1 VAEIKDASAEVAPQE
16 EDELARTREAKDAA
30 EAKVAGLEAKVAE
43 LEAEVESLKAKLTE
57 AQRKPAAMSAH
68 AQIVSDGE
76 RESTGSKGMD
86 AIARLMA
93 AK

>member
-1 VAEIKDASAEVAPQE
+1 MDEPAPVPAEEFSRVKGEKE
-16 EDELARTREAKDAA
+16 AA
-30 EAKVAGLEAKVAE
+30 EAEIVR
-43 LEAEVESLKAKLTE
+43 LKAQLTE

-68 AQIVSDGE
+68 AQIVSEGE

-86 AIARLMA
+86 AIARYMA